1 MAKKKSE
8 KEKTSQNTNEQFD
21 NSTQFNTEICKLKHI
36 AIDKEFQ
43 SLKTDA
49 DKKHEELVRIIQT
62 SQDNIKED
70 VRASNANLKDKIVLT
85 EKIIGDKIDSLS
97 EFDDTLKGNGTPG
110 IWESI
115 RSINRMIKIICGV
128 LLIIIILELGGSWN
142 RINWESIRKK
152 FGISP
157 ETKQVESEE
166 KEIKIGTMEDDK
178 SSFVPE
184 EKTGK

>member
-1 MAKKKSE
+1 MAKKKSK
-8 KEKTSQNTNEQFD
+8 KEKTSQNID
-21 NSTQFNTEICKLKHI
+21 DQFNIEICNLKHI

-49 DKKHEELVRIIQT
+49 DKRHEELVGIIQA

-70 VRASNANLKDKIVLT
+70 VKASNVNLKDKIVLI
-85 EKIIGDKIDSLS
+85 EKTIGDKIDSLS
-97 EFDDTLKGNGTPG
+97 EFDDTLKGNGAPG

-115 RSINRMIKIICGV
+115 RSINRMIKIIFAV
-128 LLIIIILELGGSWN
+128 LLIIITLELGGTWN

-157 ETKQVESEE
+157 ETKQVEE
-166 KEIKIGTMEDDK
+166 KIGEVKTI
-178 SSFVPE
+178 E
-184 EKTGK
+184 ELKIGKDE